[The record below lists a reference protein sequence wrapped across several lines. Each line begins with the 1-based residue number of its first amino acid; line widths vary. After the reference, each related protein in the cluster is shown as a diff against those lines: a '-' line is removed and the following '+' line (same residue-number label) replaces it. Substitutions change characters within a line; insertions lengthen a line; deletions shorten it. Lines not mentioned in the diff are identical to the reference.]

1 MIFFITPKVVSPVH
15 LSGGFGGALKGLR
28 RAKCLIDWPKRL
40 SLPLWLLLQ
49 TLSEGWAITSKPSE
63 TRGLKLAG
71 SVALTGGCLGMSN
84 YNGMV

>member
-1 MIFFITPKVVSPVH
+1 M
-15 LSGGFGGALKGLR
+15 
-28 RAKCLIDWPKRL
+28 
-40 SLPLWLLLQ
+40 PLWLLLQ

-71 SVALTGGCLGMSN
+71 SVALTDGCLGMSN